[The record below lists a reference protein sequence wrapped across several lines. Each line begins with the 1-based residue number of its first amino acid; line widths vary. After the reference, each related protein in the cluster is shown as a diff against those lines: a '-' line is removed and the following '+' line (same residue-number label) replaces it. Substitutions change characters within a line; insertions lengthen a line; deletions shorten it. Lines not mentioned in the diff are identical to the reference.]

1 MSKSWCLFLYISRK
15 HSSFLR
21 KKSSDFVWMQQ
32 LVSVYA
38 DDFLSEN
45 TTLVTSFS
53 YYRKASIGLWRNS
66 GIVSLL
72 EVLGRQGQGPFVELL
87 TVYMLLFTQGLRPK
101 LWEVLDGTFIQHR
114 GALYTP
120 EFHKRAQG
128 CGCTTRCHLLQ
139 QLRPVCQTCEI
150 PQ

>member
-1 MSKSWCLFLYISRK
+1 
-15 HSSFLR
+15 
-21 KKSSDFVWMQQ
+21 MQQ

-101 LWEVLDGTFIQHR
+101 L
-114 GALYTP
+114 
-120 EFHKRAQG
+120 
-128 CGCTTRCHLLQ
+128 
-139 QLRPVCQTCEI
+139 
-150 PQ
+150 